1 MAEQRLTLRPAFNP
15 FKQRAGLVPVWL
27 ARRLRGIQV
36 NMRLNKR
43 WNSKSAAGIQD
54 LIAFAVGLVHGRD
67 STKPTVL
74 NGNLP
79 QPFAIRYTNILHK
92 PKRRCR
98 HTFPQK
104 NAAEIKEYLFFQK

>member
-1 MAEQRLTLRPAFNP
+1 MGADKLDPVGNLPLQRFPCARFDIFMAEQRLTLRPAFNP

-36 NMRLNKR
+36 NMRLNKW
-43 WNSKSAAGIQD
+43 WNGKSAAGIQD

-74 NGNLP
+74 DGDLP
-79 QPFAIRYTNILHK
+79 QPFAIR
-92 PKRRCR
+92 
-98 HTFPQK
+98 
-104 NAAEIKEYLFFQK
+104 